1 VEAALLFLAGL
12 AISFALPAF
21 AEQKDAPDLG
31 MDNKVSGQVFL
42 PGRRHGFQGRAGA
55 WLAMKRGIND
65 KNLPLLLSW
74 FAALPVQMKR
84 GDFVRRM
91 FAGSKRRRSSI

>member
-1 VEAALLFLAGL
+1 VY
-12 AISFALPAF
+12 
-21 AEQKDAPDLG
+21 LG
-31 MDNKVSGQVFL
+31 IFILDWRLKKGERGQDNKVSGQVFWSR
-42 PGRRHGFQGRAGA
+42 RRHGFQGRARA

-65 KNLPLLLSW
+65 NKLPLLLSW
-74 FAALPVQMKR
+74 FAALPMQVKR